1 MAKAYWVSAYH
12 SVSNPDAL
20 AEYAKLAGPAVAAA
34 GGKML
39 ARGGRVQAYEAGKEE
54 RTVIIEFESFD
65 AAVAAHASEGY
76 QAALAAL
83 GTDSVV
89 RDLRIVEGVD

>member
-20 AEYAKLAGPAVAAA
+20 AAYAELAGPAITAA
-34 GGKML
+34 GGTML
-39 ARGGRVQAYEAGKEE
+39 ARGGRVQAYEAGREE
-54 RTVIIEFESFD
+54 RTVIIEFESFE
-65 AAVAAHASEGY
+65 AAVAAHDSDGY
-76 QAALAAL
+76 QAALAKL

-89 RDLRIVEGVD
+89 RDLRIVEGV

>member
-20 AEYAKLAGPAVAAA
+20 AAYAELAGPAITAA
-34 GGKML
+34 GGTIL
-39 ARGGRVQAYEAGKEE
+39 ARGGRVQAYEAGREE

-65 AAVAAHASEGY
+65 AAVAAHDSDGY
-76 QAALAAL
+76 QAALAKL

-89 RDLRIVEGVD
+89 RDLRIVEGV